1 MNVRV
6 SPRGPTARAA
16 ATALTVLLGTAGCT
30 GESSQISWPDDPPHD
45 EVTLGVPSST
55 LSAEELAVS
64 DEILSVVHRYRQAE
78 LAAFAAPPTPPAA
91 REVFSDVLADPLLTE
106 TLATISTMREGG
118 VVFEGRPSWAPAV
131 ADLRLDAEP
140 PTATVEDCVHADT
153 WRPVFAESGEPVP
166 GEGRPD
172 RFSAQLELKRYP
184 SGWLIYEVR
193 LGEADWCVNG

>member
-1 MNVRV
+1 MSFRTSRKAVQAHAV
-6 SPRGPTARAA
+6 
-16 ATALTVLLGTAGCT
+16 VTAGLILIGIAGCV
-30 GESSQISWPDDPPHD
+30 GEPSQINWPDEPPD
-45 EVTLGVPSST
+45 VSSLPASSPA
-55 LSAEELAVS
+55 LSPEELVAAE
-64 DEILSVVHRYRQAE
+64 EILSAVHRYRETEVAT
-78 LAAFAAPPTPPAA
+78 FAAPPLLPQA
-91 REVFSDVLADPLLTE
+91 RDAYAEVLADPLLTE